1 MRELTLPFVPA
12 VFLQGTQWHT
22 AYVLSGGAICRGTRL
37 AWNCMQCTYDCYR
50 LAFVLVSPVA
60 ADTASLDHD
69 CRFLSI
75 CGMFGLIILNVSANG
90 LM

>member
-1 MRELTLPFVPA
+1 
-12 VFLQGTQWHT
+12 
-22 AYVLSGGAICRGTRL
+22 
-37 AWNCMQCTYDCYR
+37 MQCTYDCYR